1 MSRIKSALELALE
14 RTEGVQGDSEKLREH
29 ERRQDGKRLVA
40 GFYQKLTEA
49 ELNMLNAGSGPTEP
63 EDSTQEKP
71 KKLFGKSREG
81 SSDTA
86 IAVESAASEL
96 RKGIKA
102 FPAEEQVWIRE
113 GIKEVL
119 LNGIT
124 LPTDESSLKKLDPV
138 QQAARAVSNST
149 AGVDALFQQAQQ
161 LFAQYLQEKVQ
172 LIDSLKE
179 QFAPRLR
186 QKEEAYAQQTGQSV
200 SIKPESDP
208 EFQQYLQR
216 AMEQLQDYYQQ
227 VVDQIRQQLPQYL

>member
-29 ERRQDGKRLVA
+29 ERRQDGKRLIA
-40 GFYQKLTEA
+40 AFYSKLTEA
-49 ELNMLNAGSGPTEP
+49 ELNTLETGSRPADQGENQ
-63 EDSTQEKP
+63 QEKP
-71 KKLFGKSREG
+71 RKLFGKPKEISK
-81 SSDTA
+81 DAA
-86 IAVESAASEL
+86 IESAASEL
-96 RKGIKA
+96 RKDIRK
-102 FPAEEQVWIRE
+102 FTAEEQVWIRE

-124 LPTDESSLKKLDPV
+124 LPADEASLKKLDPV
-138 QQAARAVSNST
+138 QQAARAVANST

-161 LFAQYLQEKVQ
+161 LFAQYLQEKSQ
-172 LIDSLKE
+172 LIENLKE

-186 QKEEAYAQQTGQSV
+186 QKEEAYAQQTGQTV